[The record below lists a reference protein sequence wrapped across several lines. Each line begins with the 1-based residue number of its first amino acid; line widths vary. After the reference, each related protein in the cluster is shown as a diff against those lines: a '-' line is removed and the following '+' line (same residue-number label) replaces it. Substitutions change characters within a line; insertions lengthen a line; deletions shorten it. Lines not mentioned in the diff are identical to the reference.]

1 MRDDEDEP
9 LVGGRMAQGVVRRGE
24 RVLRP
29 LGPWSEAVHEYL
41 RYLEGVGFA
50 GAPRVL
56 GVEGDREVLT
66 YLDGEVAVD
75 PAWQPG
81 RGHRLPAHA
90 RSDQAL
96 IRAGRLIRDLHEA
109 SRGFRPR
116 RTTYRFHPCPPRP
129 GQIISHG
136 DLGPW
141 NTVYRNGLPAAFID
155 FDSAGPVDPVDELA
169 AAAWAFVPLAP
180 DRRLREA
187 GFDPIPD
194 LPARLRLFVDAYG
207 LPHRPAALLSALQR
221 SVLTRVEQIATW
233 PLSAA
238 DAAGSLEFL
247 ANELRWFHTMTPAI
261 ERALNGP
268 DAPSRP

>member
-1 MRDDEDEP
+1 MTR
-9 LVGGRMAQGVVRRGE
+9 GVVRRRE

-29 LGPWSEAVHEYL
+29 LGSWSEAVHEYL
-41 RYLEGVGFA
+41 RHLESVEFR

-56 GVEGDREVLT
+56 GIEGDREVMT
-66 YLDGEVAVD
+66 YLDGEVAAD
-75 PAWQPG
+75 STWQPG

-90 RSDQAL
+90 RSDEAL
-96 IRAGRLIRDLHEA
+96 IGAGRLIRDLHEA
-109 SRGFRPR
+109 SRGFHPR
-116 RTTYRFHPCPPRP
+116 CTAYRFHPCPPRP

-141 NTVYRNGLPAAFID
+141 NTVYRDGLPTAFID

-194 LPARLRLFVDAYG
+194 LPSRLRLFVDAYG
-207 LPHRPAALLSALQR
+207 LPDGPAILPALQR
-221 SVLTRVEQIATW
+221 SILTSAERIATW
-233 PLSAA
+233 PLSPA
-238 DAAGSLEFL
+238 DAATSLEYL
-247 ANELRWFHTMTPAI
+247 AGELRWLHTVAPAL
-261 ERALNGP
+261 ERALSGR
-268 DAPSRP
+268 AGASR

>member
-1 MRDDEDEP
+1 MTDDGDEP
-9 LVGGRMAQGVVRRGE
+9 LAGGRMTRGVLRRGG

-41 RYLEGVGFA
+41 RHLESVGFP

-66 YLDGEVAVD
+66 YLDGEVAAD

-90 RSDQAL
+90 RGDEAL
-96 IRAGRLIRDLHEA
+96 IGAGRLIRDLHEA

-116 RTTYRFHPCPPRP
+116 RTAYRFHPCPPRP

-141 NTVYRNGLPAAFID
+141 NTVYRDGLPAAFID
-155 FDSAGPVDPVDELA
+155 FDGAGPVDPVDELA
-169 AAAWAFVPLAP
+169 AAAWAFVPLTP

-187 GFDPIPD
+187 GFDPLPD
-194 LPARLRLFVDAYG
+194 LPRRLRLFVDAYG
-207 LPHRPAALLSALQR
+207 PPDGPAVLPALRR
-221 SVLTRVEQIATW
+221 SVLAGAERIATW

-238 DAAGSLEFL
+238 DTAASLEYL
-247 ANELRWFHTMTPAI
+247 AGELRWLHAVTPAL
-261 ERALNGP
+261 ERALGGP
-268 DAPSRP
+268 GTGA

>member
-1 MRDDEDEP
+1 VRGEDEE
-9 LVGGRMAQGVVRRGE
+9 LLAGGRMTKGVVRRGD

-29 LGPWSEAVHEYL
+29 LGFWSPAVHEYL
-41 RYLEGVGFA
+41 RHLEGVGFA

-81 RGHRLPAHA
+81 RGHRLPDHA
-90 RSDQAL
+90 RGDEAL
-96 IRAGRLIRDLHEA
+96 IAAARLIRDLHQA
-109 SRGFRPR
+109 ARGFQPVH
-116 RTTYRFHPCPPRP
+116 TGYRFHPCPPRP

-141 NTVYRNGLPAAFID
+141 NTVYREGVPAAFID

-169 AAAWAFVPLAP
+169 AAAWNFVPLEP
-180 DRRLREA
+180 GRRLREA
-187 GFDPIPD
+187 GFDPPPD

-207 LPHRPAALLSALQR
+207 LPDRRAILPALRR
-221 SVLTRVEQIATW
+221 SVLSTVERITTW
-233 PLSAA
+233 PLSPAETA
-238 DAAGSLEFL
+238 DSLEYL
-247 ANELRWFHTMTPAI
+247 AQELRRLHTMVPAL
-261 ERALNGP
+261 ERAL
-268 DAPSRP
+268 